1 MRKPTLRR
9 AAALAAAGLA
19 LAAGGGAAVAA
30 TQSGDDRDAFLGDV
44 AKRLGVQRS
53 ALEDAI
59 EDASKARVDA
69 AVKDGRLTEEQADE
83 IKKRIESGDGPVL
96 GGPGPGF
103 GFGFGMA
110 GPGHHVHIDL
120 RSVHRAAAQY
130 LGMTEAQLM
139 TAQRNGRS
147 LETLATR
154 RGKDVA
160 GLKAAMRAS
169 AEAALDEAVKDGDM
183 TDADRDRFVADL
195 DDHLDRMIE
204 ATPMR
209 FRGPGPGPGFGGHF
223 EMRRGS
229 AEAPDEQGAVLRATA
244 GAPFIL

>member
-19 LAAGGGAAVAA
+19 LAAGGGAALAA

-44 AKRLGVQRS
+44 AKRLGVQQS
-53 ALEDAI
+53 ALENAI

-69 AVKDGRLTEEQADE
+69 AVEDGRLTEEQAAE
-83 IKKRIESGDGPVL
+83 IKKHIDEGDGPIL
-96 GGPGPGF
+96 GGPGF
-103 GFGFGMA
+103 GFGFG
-110 GPGHHVHIDL
+110 GPGHHVGMDL
-120 RSVHRAAAQY
+120 RSVHQAAAKY
-130 LGMTEAQLM
+130 LGMTERQLM

-147 LETLATR
+147 LETLAKR

-160 GLKAAMRAS
+160 GLKAAMKTA
-169 AEAALDEAVKDGDM
+169 AQAALDQAVKDGDL
-183 TDADRDRFVADL
+183 TDADRDRLVADL

-204 ATPMR
+204 GTPMR

-223 EMRRGS
+223 EMRRSSSDDEEEG
-229 AEAPDEQGAVLRATA
+229 AVFRAPDRAGLVL
-244 GAPFIL
+244 